1 MEKEFTRS
9 AVEAKW
15 GARGEELGVGHADV
29 ASEKP
34 TFVIALPRPN
44 ITAELHLGH
53 AASSSVQD
61 TLCRYHRM
69 RGFEVEWC
77 PGSDHAAI
85 ATQNVIERRL
95 ADEGTTK
102 EAIGRGAFD
111 ELVDEWY
118 ANTGTRIFD
127 QMARLGFT
135 RDWQPARFPL

>member
-34 TFVIALPRPN
+34 TFVIALPPPN

-69 RGFEVEWC
+69 RGFGVAWF
-77 PGSDHAAI
+77 PGSAHAAI

-95 ADEGTTK
+95 AAAWTTEK
-102 EAIGRGAFD
+102 AIGRDAF
-111 ELVDEWY
+111 V
-118 ANTGTRIFD
+118 
-127 QMARLGFT
+127 
-135 RDWQPARFPL
+135 